1 MSGHECD
8 QSAVAHK
15 VGMGL
20 EGAYSCEALSS
31 RAGLTLTFT
40 SDGLARGFSGSPGL
54 DVPLSPAWA
63 QALAEDAGQAGPEG
77 AVPRPSAAF
86 SCCLQQR
93 CAGCGPKG
101 LGYRCRAMD
110 AAISLA
116 SATFVTLVR
125 AQGSSRWCRCA
136 ADTSASAHTTTSAST
151 FASSP
156 THVRADRRAAAWVLS
171 QAWRVHLRTEALGRP
186 SAAPMRALPRATSQM
201 ASDVSQVCLGSNPTM
216 QLAWRALTGTVCR
229 VLVQEATVPRECAS
243 GARRRLSSRL
253 TSLECPPNSGWRT
266 RGRCRAPRARR

>member
-31 RAGLTLTFT
+31 RAGLTLTLT

-93 CAGCGPKG
+93 CAGWGPKVWG
-101 LGYRCRAMD
+101 TD
-110 AAISLA
+110 AEPWMP
-116 SATFVTLVR
+116 R
-125 AQGSSRWCRCA
+125 SR
-136 ADTSASAHTTTSAST
+136 SH
-151 FASSP
+151 
-156 THVRADRRAAAWVLS
+156 
-171 QAWRVHLRTEALGRP
+171 RP
-186 SAAPMRALPRATSQM
+186 PS
-201 ASDVSQVCLGSNPTM
+201 
-216 QLAWRALTGTVCR
+216 
-229 VLVQEATVPRECAS
+229 
-243 GARRRLSSRL
+243 
-253 TSLECPPNSGWRT
+253 
-266 RGRCRAPRARR
+266 